1 MKRLKNKIGL
11 IISLFLIFVGFN
23 FSSDIVY
30 LSELVG
36 TVYKMQR
43 TNADITDYKYFEN
56 ITLSKSTSPQP
67 WPIHKNYNNVPET
80 ENLKK
85 IHAELGTIAYLI
97 IKNDSIWYE
106 KYYQCFQNI
115 RLE

>member
-23 FSSDIVY
+23 FSSNIVY

-56 ITLSKSTSPQP
+56 ITLSKVLPL
-67 WPIHKNYNNVPET
+67 
-80 ENLKK
+80 NLGQFTK
-85 IHAELGTIAYLI
+85 TITM
-97 IKNDSIWYE
+97 
-106 KYYQCFQNI
+106 FQK
-115 RLE
+115 LKT